1 MSYWGELKS
10 IQCAGIDFY
19 RTIAEQLAS
28 KGVDVVARELGVTQ
42 KFCKRA
48 RWVWKHF
55 RKQRHQ
61 KLAEAARLSVQ
72 TLEVIASR
80 MYALGK
86 KHPRWDD
93 VLADLINA
101 SNGLSPDEAHQACD
115 AIIQRILQSEG
126 RGTRK
131 ATLGIQREADA
142 FGQRRAMLRLDDAD
156 MGDVEQVLTPVAE
169 QLRKEDPELAHCEA
183 QAKALVRVVKASGGA
198 ATDAKVAPTVLIALD
213 DPYMHKDGLVTGR
226 GTVLP
231 WERAV
236 DLKLA
241 EIGYAL
247 IIAKDEEGVP
257 QATRKPIRRFA
268 NEDERTIA
276 ALETLRCVWPGCD
289 RVAADCQTHHIRAH
303 YQGGPTSTP
312 NLCSLCKEHN
322 GQNDDDPHRPNNGR
336 IKRHQATGE
345 LGRIAPSEDQKMVFN
360 SNPIIQFG
368 WRAYALRRLRIP
380 SARP

>member
-1 MSYWGELKS
+1 MNYWGDLKS
-10 IQCAGIDFY
+10 IQSAGIDYY
-19 RTIAEQLAS
+19 RAIAEHLETM
-28 KGVDVVARELGVTQ
+28 GVDEVARELGIT
-42 KFCKRA
+42 KKSCKRA
-48 RWVWKHF
+48 LWVWRHF
-55 RKQRHQ
+55 RKKRHQ
-61 KLAEAARLSVQ
+61 KLVEAAQLSVQ

-101 SNGLSPDEAHQACD
+101 SNGLSPDEAHDACD
-115 AIIQRILQSEG
+115 AIIQGILNDEG

-131 ATLGIQREADA
+131 AALGIQREADA
-142 FGQRRAMLRLDDAD
+142 FGQRRAMLRLDDAE
-156 MGDVEQVLTPVAE
+156 MGDVEHILTPVAK
-169 QLRKEDPELAHCEA
+169 QLRKENPELAHCEA
-183 QAKALVRVVKASGGA
+183 QAKALVRVVKGSQEAMEA
-198 ATDAKVAPTVLIALD
+198 PVAPTVLIALD

-226 GTVLP
+226 GTVIP

-236 DLKLA
+236 DIKLA

-247 IIAKDEEGVP
+247 IIAKDEKGVP
-257 QATRKPIRRFA
+257 QAVREPIRRFA
-268 NEDERTIA
+268 NDDERAIA
-276 ALETLRCVWPGCD
+276 ALETLRCVWPGCN

-322 GQNDDDPHRPNNGR
+322 GQNDDDPHRPKNGR

-345 LGRIAPSEDQKMVFN
+345 LGRIAPPEDQDMVFN
-360 SNPIIQFG
+360 SNPIIKFG